1 MKQTGSRG
9 ELLVAE
15 KLIANGW
22 VVSWPIGDSEP
33 FDLLASKGE
42 KTLKIQVKS
51 TLRPQ
56 FPRGKGQHYQFHFK
70 HGAGK
75 ARSYEPGTVDV
86 FVCVA
91 LDTKRFWVIDCRD
104 KPKPSM
110 KIYGAGSKYAQT
122 EDNWAAL
129 EKPA

>member
-22 VVSWPIGDSEP
+22 SVSFPHGDSEP
-33 FDLLASKGE
+33 FDLLASKG
-42 KTLKIQVKS
+42 KRTLRIQVKS
-51 TLRPQ
+51 TLAPQ
-56 FPRGKGQHYQFHFK
+56 YPKGKGAHYQFHLK
-70 HGAGK
+70 HGRKSRAYDEG
-75 ARSYEPGTVDV
+75 SVDI

-91 LDTKRFWVIDCRD
+91 LDAKRFWVIDCRD

-122 EDNWAAL
+122 EDNWATL